1 MAERRQSRPRPPAE
15 KHELNAADAGREGL
29 RQITELTGKEPE
41 GVSGVE
47 PTEDGWLV
55 TAEMLD
61 DKRIPSTADLLSSYE
76 IEMGLEGELLSYRRL
91 RRYARGRE
99 ETYRDRS

>member
-1 MAERRQSRPRPPAE
+1 MAERRQTRSRPAAD
-15 KHELNAADAGREGL
+15 KHELTAAGAGREAL

-47 PTEDGWLV
+47 PTEEGWLV

-61 DKRIPSTADLLSSYE
+61 DKRIPSTTDLLSSYE
-76 IEMGLEGELLSYRRL
+76 IEIGLEGELMSYRRL
-91 RRYARGRE
+91 RRYNRGQT
-99 ETYRDRS
+99 ETYKDRS